1 VNDIRS
7 RRVEVR
13 VLALWLALPFFF
25 FFFLRLLFDG
35 EVTFID

>member
-25 FFFLRLLFDG
+25 LRLLFDG
-35 EVTFID
+35 EATFID